1 MTARPSDCIT
11 VGREDA
17 VSPDRTGQKVLTSES
32 KLAAQSCTQ
41 WRHTQAEPF
50 HKPVGSLSS
59 PLQQQILPPP
69 AVTQYTAFVV
79 IPNSMLPG
87 LGLSTP
93 SRYLARLLAG
103 TPVHYYYYYYDYV
116 SSPGCTEKT
125 SVVLPVACNLLCSSA
140 VSMNSL
146 TLEFAYIS

>member
-93 SRYLARLLAG
+93 SRYLARTSKLLFI
-103 TPVHYYYYYYDYV
+103 TIIML
-116 SSPGCTEKT
+116 PGYTHQL
-125 SVVLPVACNLLCSSA
+125 SNLQRA
-140 VSMNSL
+140 RKNTFV
-146 TLEFAYIS
+146 I

>member
-93 SRYLARLLAG
+93 SRYLARTIKLLFI
-103 TPVHYYYYYYDYV
+103 TIIML
-116 SSPGCTEKT
+116 PGYTHQLNNLQRARKNT
-125 SVVLPVACNLLCSSA
+125 SVS
-140 VSMNSL
+140 
-146 TLEFAYIS
+146 

>member
-1 MTARPSDCIT
+1 MCQDVTQQ
-11 VGREDA
+11 V
-17 VSPDRTGQKVLTSES
+17 TGS
-32 KLAAQSCTQ
+32 
-41 WRHTQAEPF
+41 
-50 HKPVGSLSS
+50 SLSGNMLNFQASVSGNGQRFSASQMRLWHS
-59 PLQQQILPPP
+59 PCQRTPLGCNLVSHVS
-69 AVTQYTAFVV
+69 ACWLT
-79 IPNSMLPG
+79 G